1 MYSQDGDVIEATI
14 ATDDSAID
22 LGRLHTTGPV
32 RCSEA
37 AITGR
42 GGPRP

>member
-1 MYSQDGDVIEATI
+1 MYSQGGDVIEATI
-14 ATDDSAID
+14 ATGDGATD
-22 LGRLHTTGPV
+22 LGRLPTTGPV